1 MHILKQLINR
11 SSNKL
16 YTVSELNTGIKKLLE
31 EKFPLI
37 WICGEISNFKIP
49 SSNHY
54 YFTLKDNNSQIS
66 AVIFANQNRHL
77 KFAPE
82 NGMKIKGVG
91 RISLYEPR
99 GVYQVIFEHIEP
111 YGLGELQAAFEQLKS
126 KLEKEGLFDRS
137 FKKPIPLLPKKISVV
152 SSPTGAVIH
161 DIQTVIKRRY
171 PNIHIE
177 IAPVKVQGENSEQE
191 ISESIDLLSRLNNTD
206 LIILARGGGSLEDLA
221 AFNTE
226 IVARSIFACKI
237 PIISAIG
244 HQTDFTIADF
254 TADLRAPTPSAAA
267 EIAVSVKTELEHKI
281 FLLYKKAYSLI
292 LNGLEKEK
300 NRSDRLYT
308 RIINPK
314 KKIDDLRLKTD
325 DLRLRMS
332 IVIRNKLQI
341 YNERLKW
348 KISGL
353 NIKEL
358 EQRIYEF
365 KLKLYALNNNLLI
378 NLNINHNKQ
387 RFEKA
392 FLQIKNLNPE
402 HILKLGYGII
412 EKPEDN
418 KLIKSIKD
426 ITTGDNLEIRVSDG
440 FIECSVTNLKKG

>member
-1 MHILKQLINR
+1 MQILKQLIN
-11 SSNKL
+11 SASNKL

-37 WICGEISNFKIP
+37 WICGEISNFKTP

-54 YFTLKDNNSQIS
+54 YFTLKDNKSQMS
-66 AVIFANQNRHL
+66 AVIFANQNMYL
-77 KFAPE
+77 KFMPE
-82 NGMKIKGVG
+82 NGMKIKGIG

-99 GVYQVIFEHIEP
+99 GAYQIIFEHIEP
-111 YGLGELQAAFEQLKS
+111 YGLGELQAAFEHLKV
-126 KLEKEGLFDRS
+126 KLEKEGLFDQS
-137 FKKPIPLLPKKISVV
+137 FKKPISFLPKKISVV

-177 IAPVKVQGENSEQE
+177 IVPVKVQGENAEQE
-191 ISESIDLLSRLNNTD
+191 ITESINLLNRLNNTD
-206 LIILARGGGSLEDLA
+206 IIILARGGGSLEDLA

-226 IVARSIFACKI
+226 IVARAIFACKI

-267 EIAVSVKTELEHKI
+267 ELAVPVKAELEHKI
-281 FLLYKKAYSLI
+281 FLLYNRAYSLL
-292 LNGLEKEK
+292 LNSLEKEK
-300 NRSDRLYT
+300 KQIDHLT
-308 RIINPK
+308 VRIVNPR
-314 KKIDDLRLKTD
+314 KKIDDLRLKID
-325 DLRLRMS
+325 DLCLKMS
-332 IVIRNKLQI
+332 RVIRNKLQI

-348 KISGL
+348 KKSGL

-358 EQRIYEF
+358 EKRIYEL
-365 KLKLYALNNNLLI
+365 KSKLYTLNNNILI
-378 NLNINHNKQ
+378 NLNIDYRKQ
-387 RFEKA
+387 QLERA
-392 FLQIKNLNPE
+392 FLRIKILKPE

-412 EKPEDN
+412 RKTEDN

-426 ITTGDNLEIRVSDG
+426 IKTGDNLEIKISDG
-440 FIECSVTNLKKG
+440 YIECNIKRLKGI